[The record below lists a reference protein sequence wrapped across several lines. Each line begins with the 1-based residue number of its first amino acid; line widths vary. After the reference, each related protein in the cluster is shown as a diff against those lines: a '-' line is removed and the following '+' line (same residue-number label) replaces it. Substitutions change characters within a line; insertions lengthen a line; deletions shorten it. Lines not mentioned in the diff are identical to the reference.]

1 MQIAEANFQSNRA
14 YVRAH
19 AAIVLSSIEQTAA
32 ESARE

>member
-1 MQIAEANFQSNRA
+1 MQIGGAIFQSNRA

-19 AAIVLSSIEQTAA
+19 AAIVLSSIEKTAA